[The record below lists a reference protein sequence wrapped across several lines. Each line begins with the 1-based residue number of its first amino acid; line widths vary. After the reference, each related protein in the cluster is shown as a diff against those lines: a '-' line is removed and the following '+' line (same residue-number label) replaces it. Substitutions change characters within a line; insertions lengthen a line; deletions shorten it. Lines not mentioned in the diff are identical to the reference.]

1 MYKIISFKDI
11 STREAQNFLNHA
23 IGPRPICFASTID
36 KSGNVNLS
44 PFSYFNMFSLH
55 PPIVIF
61 APQRRV
67 RNNTIKHTLQNVME
81 VPEVVINIVDHEM
94 MQQVSLSSCEYPK
107 ETDEFDKSGFTK
119 KASLLVKPPRVSE
132 SPVQME
138 CKVLEIKPLGT
149 EGGAGTLIICE
160 VLMMH
165 LNENILDESGHI
177 SQVKLNHVAR
187 LGGNWYAKVS
197 VDNLFEV
204 EKPNVE
210 LGIGFDSLPEG
221 IKNSKI
227 LTGNHLG
234 QLANVHEI
242 QMVDPTFEDDKLK
255 NIFQYYSVDPE
266 EMERELHLYAAELLD
281 NGKVSEAWQVLLA
294 LA

>member
-1 MYKIISFKDI
+1 MYKTVSFKDI

-23 IGPRPICFASTID
+23 IGPRPICFASTVD

-55 PPIVIF
+55 PPIVVF

-67 RNNTIKHTLQNVME
+67 RNNTTKHTLQNVME
-81 VPEVVINIVDHEM
+81 VPEVVINVVDYAM
-94 MQQVSLSSCEYPK
+94 VQQVSLSSCEYPK

-119 KASLLVKPPRVSE
+119 QTSSLVKPPRVSE

-138 CKVLEIKPLGT
+138 CKVLEIKPLGN
-149 EGGAGTLIICE
+149 EGGSGTLIICE
-160 VLMMH
+160 VLLMH
-165 LNENILDESGHI
+165 INEKILDEKGYI

-197 VDNLFEV
+197 PDNLFEV

-242 QMVDPTFEDDKLK
+242 QMIDPAFEDDKLK
-255 NIFQYYSVDPE
+255 NIFQYFSVDPD
-266 EMERELHLYAAELLD
+266 EMEKELHLYAAELLGK
-281 NGKVSEAWQVLLA
+281 GKVSEAWQVLLA
-294 LA
+294 LT